1 MNQDLAAAKAG
12 DPASVYGSKLTRA
25 ILLDGI
31 PELGLKPRERAVPQQ
46 KEPYKVTKV
55 IQSLSEFPRINSCD
69 TSPDGCHADVRF

>member
-1 MNQDLAAAKAG
+1 VNQDLAAAKAG

-46 KEPYKVTKV
+46 KEPYKVAKV
-55 IQSLSEFPRINSCD
+55 I
-69 TSPDGCHADVRF
+69 